1 MNRRYCTSLRFWAY
15 VIASAPGYSADDNFR
30 ASVWPRRHFDMLADE
45 KLALTMI
52 LITVVI
58 INVVVVVVVAVW
70 VIVVAVV
77 VVYITMIWTG
87 EHTRDQSN

>member
-1 MNRRYCTSLRFWAY
+1 
-15 VIASAPGYSADDNFR
+15 
-30 ASVWPRRHFDMLADE
+30 
-45 KLALTMI
+45 MI

-58 INVVVVVVVAVW
+58 I
-70 VIVVAVV
+70 VAVV

>member
-1 MNRRYCTSLRFWAY
+1 MSCRYCTSLRFWAY
-15 VIASAPGYSADDNFR
+15 VIAFAPGYSPDDNFR
-30 ASVWPRRHFDMLADE
+30 ASVWPRRHLACLRM
-45 KLALTMI
+45 KKVALTMI
-52 LITVVI
+52 LVTVVI